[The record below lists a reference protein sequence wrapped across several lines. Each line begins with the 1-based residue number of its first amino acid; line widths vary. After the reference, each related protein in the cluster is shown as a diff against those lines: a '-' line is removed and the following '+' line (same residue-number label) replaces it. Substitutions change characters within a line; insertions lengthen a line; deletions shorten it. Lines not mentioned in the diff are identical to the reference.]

1 MPIVQPRH
9 LLAAILGLVL
19 SACASKPEPVA
30 APQPPAPGALVQ
42 TLQDHRWT
50 LESAT
55 DGQGQRLAA
64 ISPAQ
69 SIGQGKPFVFNF
81 AGSRLSIQGGC
92 NPLIGG
98 FQVSPEGQLNVGRMA
113 SGMMACEPALMQRD
127 AALSA
132 LLAKPMNTSLL
143 AGAQPTLRLTTAA
156 NDTLVLIGQKTP
168 EARYGAPTIIFLEV
182 APLPVACNQPLI
194 PNAMCLQVRERRYDE
209 QGLVVGTPG
218 AWRPLY
224 ENIEGFTHRAGERN
238 VVRVKRFQR
247 VPAPADASSNLY
259 VLDLVIESEIV
270 SK

>member
-1 MPIVQPRH
+1 MSIVQPRR
-9 LLAAILGLVL
+9 LLAAILALVL
-19 SACASKPEPVA
+19 SGCASKSEPVA
-30 APQPPAPGALVQ
+30 APQPSGPGALVQ

-55 DGQGQRLAA
+55 DARGQRLAA
-64 ISPAQ
+64 LSHVQ
-69 SIGQGKPFVFNF
+69 SIDQGRPFVFNF

-132 LLAKPMNTSLL
+132 LLAKPMNTRLVP
-143 AGAQPTLRLTTAA
+143 GTQPTLRLTTTA
-156 NDTLVLIGQKTP
+156 NDTLVLVGQKTP

-182 APLPVACNQPLI
+182 APQPVACHHPLI
-194 PNAMCLQVRERRYDE
+194 PNSTCLQVRERRYDE

-247 VPAPADASSNLY
+247 TPVPADASSNLY

-270 SK
+270 PK

>member
-1 MPIVQPRH
+1 MSLVQPRH
-9 LLAAILGLVL
+9 LLAAILGLALV
-19 SACASKPEPVA
+19 ACASKPEPVA
-30 APQPPAPGALVQ
+30 TPQPPAPGALVQ

-64 ISPAQ
+64 ITPA
-69 SIGQGKPFVFNF
+69 QGKPFVFNF

-92 NPLIGG
+92 NPLMGG

-113 SGMMACEPALMQRD
+113 SGMMACEPALMHRD

-132 LLAKPMNTSLL
+132 LLVKPMNTSLL
-143 AGAQPTLRLTTAA
+143 AGAQPELRLTTAT
-156 NDTLVLIGQKTP
+156 NDTMVLIGQKTP

-182 APLPVACNQPLI
+182 APQPVACNQPLI
-194 PNAMCLQVRERRYDE
+194 LNSTCLQVRERRYDE
-209 QGLVVGTPG
+209 QGLLAGTPG
-218 AWRPLY
+218 AWRPLF
-224 ENIEGFTHRAGERN
+224 EPIEGFTHRAGERN

-259 VLDLVIESEIV
+259 VLDLVIESQTV
-270 SK
+270 PK

>member
-1 MPIVQPRH
+1 MSIVQPRH
-9 LLAAILGLVL
+9 LLAAILGFAL

-30 APQPPAPGALVQ
+30 ALQPSVPGALVQ

-50 LESAT
+50 MESAT

-69 SIGQGKPFVFNF
+69 GRSFVFNF

-92 NPLIGG
+92 NPLMGS
-98 FQVSPEGQLNVGRMA
+98 FQVSPEGQLNIGRMA

-132 LLAKPMNTSLL
+132 LIAKPMGTSLVP
-143 AGAQPTLRLTTAA
+143 GAQPTLRLTTAA

-182 APLPVACNQPLI
+182 APQPVACSHPMR
-194 PNAMCLQVRERRYDE
+194 PNATCLQVRDRQFDK

-224 ENIEGFTHRAGERN
+224 EGIEGFTHKQGQRN
-238 VVRVKRFQR
+238 VIRVKQFKRA
-247 VPAPADASSNLY
+247 PAPADASSILY
-259 VLDLVIESEIV
+259 VLDLVVETEIV
-270 SK
+270 AK